1 MIFKLASY
9 NKITFVDQK
18 ISRMQHKKS
27 LEIAVLSDVH
37 LGTFGCRAKEL
48 LKYLRNID
56 PKILILNGDFLDG
69 WQFKKSYF
77 PREHTLVVNEILRKA
92 ISGTKVYY
100 LAGNHDDFLRK
111 FTAFSTGNI
120 CIKEHLVLQLN
131 GKRYWFF
138 HGDIFD
144 ASVLISPS
152 LAKLGGMGYDLLIRV
167 NRMVDNLR
175 ESVGRER
182 MSFAGRV
189 KQSVK
194 KAVKFIDDFEKNAV
208 HLGAQKGYD
217 YVVCGHIHMPVI
229 KEFEIEGRQITYMN
243 SGDWV
248 ENLSALEFDGK
259 GWKLEYFTE
268 KVNGKQIKDNIGHSE
283 PNGKGNAPHFTL
295 PKADQEIDAEAILS
309 ALRTSHSS

>member
-1 MIFKLASY
+1 MLKM
-9 NKITFVDQK
+9 
-18 ISRMQHKKS
+18 RCMQNKKS

-37 LGTFGCRAKEL
+37 LGTFGCRAKEV
-48 LKYLRNID
+48 LKYLRKID

-77 PREHTLVVNEILRKA
+77 PREHTLVVNEVLRKA
-92 ISGTKVYY
+92 LSGTKVYY

-167 NRMVDNLR
+167 NRFVDNFR
-175 ESVGRER
+175 EGVGKER

-194 KAVKFIDDFEKNAV
+194 KAVKFIDDFEKKAV
-208 HLGAQKGYD
+208 QLGAQKGYD

-229 KEFEIEGRQITYMN
+229 KEFQMEGKQVTYMN

-248 ENLSALEFDGK
+248 ENLSALEFDGQE
-259 GWKLEYFTE
+259 WKLVYFTE
-268 KVNGKQIKDNIGHSE
+268 RVHGKQIRDEVNRPASNN
-283 PNGKGNAPHFTL
+283 NGFAPEFKL
-295 PKADQEIDAEAILS
+295 PHADQEIDAEAILS
-309 ALRTSHSS
+309 ALRTSQSI

>member
-1 MIFKLASY
+1 MTSLPLSVLN
-9 NKITFVDQK
+9 NKQ
-18 ISRMQHKKS
+18 MQNKKS
-27 LEIAVLSDVH
+27 LEIAVLSDIH
-37 LGTFGCRAKEL
+37 LGTFGCRAKEV
-48 LKYLRNID
+48 LKYLRSID
-56 PKILILNGDFLDG
+56 PEILILNGDFLDG

-77 PREHTLVVNEILRKA
+77 PREHTLVINEILRKA

-120 CIKEHLVLQLN
+120 CIKEHLVLQLK

-152 LAKLGGMGYDLLIRV
+152 LAKLGGMGYDLLIRI
-167 NRMVDNLR
+167 NRLVDKFR
-175 ESVGRER
+175 EGVGKER

-194 KAVKFIDDFEKNAV
+194 KAVKFIDDFEKKAV
-208 HLGAQKGYD
+208 QLGAQKGYD

-229 KEFEIEGRQITYMN
+229 KKFKIGKREVIYMN

-248 ENLSALEFDGK
+248 ENLSALEFNGK
-259 GWKLEYFTE
+259 EWSLEYFTE
-268 KVNGKQIKDNIGHSE
+268 KVNAKQLRRDIN
-283 PNGKGNAPHFTL
+283 PARTNGSSHLPHL
-295 PKADQEIDAEAILS
+295 EIPAVDQEVNVESILS
-309 ALRTSHSS
+309 TMRADVSG

>member
-1 MIFKLASY
+1 MQ
-9 NKITFVDQK
+9 NKKT
-18 ISRMQHKKS
+18 
-27 LEIAVLSDVH
+27 LEIAVLSDIH
-37 LGTFGCRAKEL
+37 LGTFGCRAKEV
-48 LKYLRNID
+48 LKYLRSID
-56 PKILILNGDFLDG
+56 PEILILNGDFLDG

-77 PREHTLVVNEILRKA
+77 PREHTLVINEILRKA

-152 LAKLGGMGYDLLIRV
+152 LAKLGGMGYDLLIRI
-167 NRMVDNLR
+167 NRLVDKFR
-175 ESVGRER
+175 EGVGKER

-194 KAVKFIDDFEKNAV
+194 KAVKFIDDFEKKAV

-217 YVVCGHIHMPVI
+217 FVVCGHIHMPVI
-229 KEFEIEGRQITYMN
+229 KKFNIGEKEVTYMN

-248 ENLSALEFDGK
+248 ENLSALEFNGQE
-259 GWKLEYFTE
+259 WRLEYFTE
-268 KVNGKQIKDNIGHSE
+268 KVNAKQMRE
-283 PNGKGNAPHFTL
+283 V
-295 PKADQEIDAEAILS
+295 
-309 ALRTSHSS
+309 

>member
-1 MIFKLASY
+1 MQ
-9 NKITFVDQK
+9 NKKT
-18 ISRMQHKKS
+18 
-27 LEIAVLSDVH
+27 LEIAVLSDIH
-37 LGTFGCRAKEL
+37 LGTFGCRAKEV
-48 LKYLRNID
+48 LKYLRSID
-56 PKILILNGDFLDG
+56 PEILILNGDFLDG

-77 PREHTLVVNEILRKA
+77 PREHTLVINEILRKA

-152 LAKLGGMGYDLLIRV
+152 LAKLGGMGYDLLIRI
-167 NRMVDNLR
+167 NRLVDKFR
-175 ESVGRER
+175 EGVGKER

-194 KAVKFIDDFEKNAV
+194 KAVKYIDDFEKKAV
-208 HLGAQKGYD
+208 HFGAQKGYD
-217 YVVCGHIHMPVI
+217 FVVCGHIHMPVI
-229 KEFEIEGRQITYMN
+229 KKFNIGEKEVTYMN

-248 ENLSALEFDGK
+248 ENLSALEFNGQE
-259 GWKLEYFTE
+259 WRLEYFTE
-268 KVNGKQIKDNIGHSE
+268 KVNAKQMREVISPSRTHGSNHIPRPGLNE
-283 PNGKGNAPHFTL
+283 V
-295 PKADQEIDAEAILS
+295 DQELNAESILS
-309 ALRTSHSS
+309 SIRANSPG